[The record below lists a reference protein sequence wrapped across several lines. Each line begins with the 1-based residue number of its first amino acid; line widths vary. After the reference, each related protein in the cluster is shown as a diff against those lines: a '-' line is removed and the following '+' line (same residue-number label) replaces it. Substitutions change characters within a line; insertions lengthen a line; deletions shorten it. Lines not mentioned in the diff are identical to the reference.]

1 MKLNKVVWI
10 DDDPMF
16 LDYISES
23 LNLVQMEMFDKELIS
38 REMLLNLIYFSNV
51 DDALIAIEKDQQL
64 SSPEISLLVFDQHMP
79 DIKGLDLAK
88 KIKHMQEFSHYRFAM
103 CSSEDDITVLAEA
116 LRLGA
121 VEYIPKQLAVEQIYF
136 TLQYQV
142 QQINHIQKMADIA
155 RKRIRRALAAGI
167 IASKTSST
175 ADEVLKNM
183 NDLAQRRGES
193 IDTYADRI
201 VYTHNQLAIA
211 TIDLTQLVT

>member
-1 MKLNKVVWI
+1 MKLNKVLWV

-23 LNLVQMEMFDKELIS
+23 LNLVQTELFDKELIS
-38 REMLLNLIYFSNV
+38 RDMLLNLIFFSNV
-51 DDALIAIEKDQQL
+51 DDALIGLEKDQQL

-103 CSSEDDITVLAEA
+103 CSSEDDIIVLAEA
-116 LRLGA
+116 LSLGA

-142 QQINHIQKMADIA
+142 QQINHIQRVVDNS

-193 IDTYADRI
+193 IDTYADR
-201 VYTHNQLAIA
+201 VVSAHNQLASV
-211 TIDLTQLVT
+211 TSDLTHLIT